1 VGPLKGVRIIEIAG
15 IGPGQFCGM
24 LLADMGASVLR
35 IDRLE
40 SGDLGVAVPPRYN
53 LMNRSRPVVPLDLR
67 RREGVE
73 LVLDL
78 CAGADALFEGFR
90 PGVMERLG
98 LGPEECMAR
107 NPKLVYG
114 RMTGWG
120 QDGPLARRAGHDP
133 NYIALAGVLG
143 SIGERDGPPVYPLNL
158 VGDFGGGGVYLALGL
173 LAGIL
178 EASRS
183 GQGQVV
189 DAAMVDGAASLM
201 TLFHGLAAAG
211 LWTEER
217 GSNLL
222 DGGAPFLRPY
232 ETADG
237 KHVVIGA
244 LEGRFF
250 GELIDRLGLG
260 DLDPAWQYDRR
271 RWPEIERRL
280 AEVFRSRT
288 RAEWIDA
295 FEGSD
300 ACFAPVLSLTEATH
314 HPHNVA
320 RGTYVE
326 VDGIVQ
332 PAPAPRFSRTPSAV
346 QSPPATAGSGAA
358 PALADWDI
366 PEERISALSA
376 AGVLRVGPE

>member
-1 VGPLKGVRIIEIAG
+1 MGPLEGIRIVEIAG

-40 SGDLGVAVPPRYN
+40 SADLGVAMPARFN
-53 LMNRSRPVVPLDLR
+53 LMNRSRAVVPLDLR
-67 RREGVE
+67 RPEGVE

-78 CAGADALFEGFR
+78 CAGADALFECFR
-90 PGVMERLG
+90 PGVMEKLG
-98 LGPEECMAR
+98 LGPTECLAR
-107 NPKLVYG
+107 NPRLVYG

-120 QDGPLARRAGHDP
+120 QDGPLAPRAGHDP

-143 SIGERDGPPVYPLNL
+143 SIGEQGGPPVYPLN
-158 VGDFGGGGVYLALGL
+158 VIGDFGGGGVYMALGL

-189 DAAMVDGAASLM
+189 DTAMVDGAASLM
-201 TLFHGLAAAG
+201 TLFHGLLAAG
-211 LWTEER
+211 LWSERR
-217 GSNLL
+217 GSNVL

-232 ETADG
+232 ETADER
-237 KHVVIGA
+237 HVVVGA

-250 GELIDRLGLG
+250 AQLLDRLGIT

-280 AEVFRSRT
+280 VEAFRSRT
-288 RAEWIDA
+288 RADWIEA

-300 ACFAPVLSLTEATH
+300 ACFAPVLSLSEATR
-314 HPHNVA
+314 HPHNMA
-320 RGTYVE
+320 RGTYVD
-326 VDGIVQ
+326 VDGITQ

-346 QSPPATAGSGAA
+346 QSPPASPGTGAA
-358 PALADWDI
+358 PALAEWSI
-366 PEERISALSA
+366 PEERVRALCA
-376 AGVLRVGPE
+376 AGVLRVGVD